1 MRDVNFV
8 SIMVVARLNNFF
20 SVYSDVD
27 IRLSCSVFL

>member
-8 SIMVVARLNNFF
+8 SIMVIARLNNFF

-27 IRLSCSVFL
+27 VGLSCSVLL